1 MIFDYVKDV
10 MVTQAIYDELIV
22 VFEGVNVVPFSHAAT
37 FLMIPQKGER
47 EVFLLDCKNDYP
59 LNCRFSKTKRS
70 DLYPVE
76 PEKDLEDDYYH
87 SWRFFSIVKRKVDP
101 NEEMRIEAKIKFILS
116 GEKSTEELRA
126 IASKM
131 GVEKRKANAG
141 DHIQIVTILR
151 NNSRYSCKNPRDRS
165 KYWAE

>member
-10 MVTQAIYDELIV
+10 MVTQEIYDELIV

-37 FLMIPQKGER
+37 FVMIPQKGER
-47 EVFLLDCKNDYP
+47 EVFLLDCKNDFP
-59 LNCRFSKTKRS
+59 LNCRFSKSKRS

-87 SWRFFSIVKRKVDP
+87 CWRFFSIVKRKVEP
-101 NEEMRIEAKIKFILS
+101 IEEMRIEAKIKYILT

-131 GVEKRKANAG
+131 GVE
-141 DHIQIVTILR
+141 
-151 NNSRYSCKNPRDRS
+151 
-165 KYWAE
+165 